1 MASVPLQ
8 PPHPF
13 NFRNPDD
20 WPKWKRRFE
29 QYRLASGLSGE
40 SDARQVST
48 LLYCLGE
55 EAEDVLTSANASEE
69 DRKKLDTVVQKLDDF
84 FQVRKNVI
92 FETARFNRRNQREG
106 ESAEEYITCLY
117 NLVENCE
124 YGDLKSEMIRDRLVV
139 GIRDSSLSERLQTE
153 AAFTLEKEKTVIRQ
167 REAVQ
172 EQQLILSH
180 GENVD
185 QRSAINYVKGKPFWR
200 HGTAPHRPPASR
212 PFQQAST
219 ASQRHSS
226 KCKRCGKGPHPR
238 QQCPAKDAV
247 CYNCR
252 KKGHY
257 SGQCLSKSSK
267 EATKVS
273 EIITTEYPSVA
284 YLSTIGARE
293 ETSWLTT
300 VAVNSEPMKFKVDT
314 GAEVTALTEEG
325 LSQLGTIQLKS
336 PSKVLCGPDRTPL
349 KVLGQ
354 TRDTLTSKGKSC
366 SQDVYVVQHLKHNLL
381 GLPAIRALGLLSQ
394 ADEIMVEPKEIHS
407 KFPSLFTGLGTF
419 EGDFE
424 IHLRPDAQPF
434 ALHTPRNVPLPLRK
448 KVKDELKRMESLGV
462 ISKVDTPT
470 SWCAGM
476 VVVPKQDGTV
486 RICVDLKPLNAH
498 VLRETH
504 PLPKV
509 DDVLAQL
516 AGAKIFSKL
525 DANSGFWQIP
535 LAESSRLLTTF
546 ITPFGRFCFNK
557 MPFGISSAP
566 EHFQRRMSEILEGL
580 PGVVCLMDDILIYGK
595 DKKQHGINLA
605 TALNRIQSAKVT
617 LNKEKCEFGKTSIR
631 FLGHIINGEGVSA
644 DPRKTAAIQ
653 EMRTPQSIPE
663 LRRFLGMVNQLGKFS
678 PVMAELTKPLREL
691 LSKKS
696 TWLWGPS
703 QDEAFQKI
711 KSELA
716 SPPVLTWYDPTAETR
731 IAADASSYGLGA
743 VLLQKQRGEWKP
755 AAYASRSLTET
766 ETRYAQIEKE
776 ALATTWA
783 CERFSNYIL
792 GKSVSIETDHK
803 PSFLYSTPSISTACH
818 LVYYDSVSGW
828 PQPSRGY

>member
-1 MASVPLQ
+1 
-8 PPHPF
+8 
-13 NFRNPDD
+13 
-20 WPKWKRRFE
+20 
-29 QYRLASGLSGE
+29 
-40 SDARQVST
+40 
-48 LLYCLGE
+48 
-55 EAEDVLTSANASEE
+55 
-69 DRKKLDTVVQKLDDF
+69 
-84 FQVRKNVI
+84 
-92 FETARFNRRNQREG
+92 
-106 ESAEEYITCLY
+106 
-117 NLVENCE
+117 
-124 YGDLKSEMIRDRLVV
+124 
-139 GIRDSSLSERLQTE
+139 
-153 AAFTLEKEKTVIRQ
+153 
-167 REAVQ
+167 
-172 EQQLILSH
+172 
-180 GENVD
+180 
-185 QRSAINYVKGKPFWR
+185 
-200 HGTAPHRPPASR
+200 
-212 PFQQAST
+212 
-219 ASQRHSS
+219 
-226 KCKRCGKGPHPR
+226 
-238 QQCPAKDAV
+238 
-247 CYNCR
+247 
-252 KKGHY
+252 
-257 SGQCLSKSSK
+257 
-267 EATKVS
+267 
-273 EIITTEYPSVA
+273 
-284 YLSTIGARE
+284 
-293 ETSWLTT
+293 
-300 VAVNSEPMKFKVDT
+300 MKFKVDT
-314 GAEVTALTEEG
+314 GAEVTALTEEA

-354 TRDTLTSKGKSC
+354 TRVTLTSKGKSC

-696 TWLWGPS
+696 T
-703 QDEAFQKI
+703 
-711 KSELA
+711 
-716 SPPVLTWYDPTAETR
+716 
-731 IAADASSYGLGA
+731 
-743 VLLQKQRGEWKP
+743 KP
-755 AAYASRSLTET
+755 R
-766 ETRYAQIEKE
+766 
-776 ALATTWA
+776 
-783 CERFSNYIL
+783 
-792 GKSVSIETDHK
+792 
-803 PSFLYSTPSISTACH
+803 
-818 LVYYDSVSGW
+818 
-828 PQPSRGY
+828 